1 MKRILF
7 ILLALVVISQACTSD
22 HVFQEFES
30 IPKSSWKYTDTIN
43 FYPEIKDIHKKYDIY
58 IAVRYDKSY
67 EFSNMWLKVYGLGE
81 QDFERIDV
89 PLFKKDGS
97 PYGKGLLS
105 NYTVQA
111 GYLKAYTFKKSGKNK
126 VQFVQNMRKNPI
138 NGILDI
144 GLIVKED
151 K

>member
-1 MKRILF
+1 MKRIFAVIF
-7 ILLALVVISQACTSD
+7 IFAVLAQGCTSNNT
-22 HVFQEFES
+22 FQEFES
-30 IPKSSWKYTDTIN
+30 ISSSSWNDNDTIT
-43 FYPEIKDIHKKYDIY
+43 FFPEIKDIDKKYDIY

-67 EFSNMWLKVYGLGE
+67 EFSNLWLKVYGLNDD
-81 QDFERIDV
+81 DFERIDV

-111 GYLKAYTFKKSGKNK
+111 GYLKAYQFKKSGKNSIR
-126 VQFVQNMRKNPI
+126 FVQNMRKTPI
-138 NGILDI
+138 TGILDI
-144 GLIVKED
+144 GFIIKES